1 MNNLTYLSNFSVSL
15 GLEPH
20 RQAEKF
26 RQQQQT
32 PQKAKQV
39 YLNTLA
45 IYATKFYLECSGFEP
60 DLAASDGLNPVKQ
73 MLLGTSAIAIGIA
86 SRTALNQ
93 IGQLECCPVLPGA
106 TEFEIAPEVRQDRLG
121 YVAVRLDDRLK
132 MATLLGFV
140 TEAADV
146 VHLSQL
152 QPMEDLAQQLVPRL
166 SPTTARVGERM
177 TQLSQWTQNL
187 ADEGWQ
193 ALASLINP
201 AQPAFAF
208 RNQTATAEQPYP
220 VVGRSK
226 QLSLNDHKIILAVGV
241 LPLSATET
249 EIWVQVTPTSEQ
261 AYLPP
266 QLKLMVLDTAD
277 REVMQAEARGT
288 EVIQLKFS
296 GCPEEQFSLKVAL
309 HNASIAETF
318 II

>member
-1 MNNLTYLSNFSVSL
+1 MNDLTHPSDFSVPL
-15 GLEPH
+15 ALEPH

-26 RQQQQT
+26 RQQQPT

-60 DLAASDGLNPVKQ
+60 DLAGSDGLNPVKQ
-73 MLLGTSAIAIGIA
+73 MLLGTSAI
-86 SRTALNQ
+86 SLKQ
-93 IGQLECCPVLPGA
+93 IGQLECCPVLPES

-121 YVAVRLDDRLK
+121 YVAVRLDDSLK

-146 VHLSQL
+146 VQLSEL
-152 QPMEDLAQQLVPRL
+152 QPLEDLAQQLIPQAR
-166 SPTTARVGERM
+166 PTARLGDRV
-177 TQLSQWTQNL
+177 TQLSQWLQNL

-193 ALASLINP
+193 TLDTLLTPPAL
-201 AQPAFAF
+201 AF
-208 RNQTATAEQPYP
+208 RNQAAATESPGP

-226 QLSLNDHKIILAVGV
+226 QLSLNGHPIILAVGI
-241 LPLSATET
+241 LPLSTTET
-249 EIWVQVTPTSEQ
+249 EIWVQVAPVGEQ

-266 QLKLMVLDTAD
+266 QLKLMVLDTVN

-296 GCPEEQFSLKVAL
+296 GCPGEQFSLKVAL

>member
-1 MNNLTYLSNFSVSL
+1 MNDLTHLSDFSVSL
-15 GLEPH
+15 ALEPH

-26 RQQQQT
+26 RQQQPT

-45 IYATKFYLECSGFEP
+45 IHATKFYLECSGFEP

-73 MLLGTSAIAIGIA
+73 MLMGTSAIALKP
-86 SRTALNQ
+86 S
-93 IGQLECCPVLPGA
+93 GQLECCPVLPGA
-106 TEFEIAPEVRQDRLG
+106 TEFEIAPEVCQDRLG
-121 YVAVRLDDRLK
+121 YVAVRLDASLRT
-132 MATLLGFV
+132 ATLLGFV

-146 VHLSQL
+146 IQLNQL
-152 QPMEDLAQQLVPRL
+152 QPIEELAQQLVPRL
-166 SPTTARVGERM
+166 SPPTARPAMAGA
-177 TQLSQWTQNL
+177 TQLSQWLQNL

-193 ALASLINP
+193 ALDTLLRSP
-201 AQPAFAF
+201 ALAF
-208 RNQTATAEQPYP
+208 RNQAAATESPRP

-226 QLSLNDHKIILAVGV
+226 QLSLNDHSIILAVGI
-241 LPLSATET
+241 LPLSTTET
-249 EIWVQVTPTSEQ
+249 EIWVQVAPAAEQ

-266 QLKLMVLDTAD
+266 QLKLMVLDAVN

-296 GCPEEQFSLKVAL
+296 GCPGEPFSLKVAL

-318 II
+318 VI